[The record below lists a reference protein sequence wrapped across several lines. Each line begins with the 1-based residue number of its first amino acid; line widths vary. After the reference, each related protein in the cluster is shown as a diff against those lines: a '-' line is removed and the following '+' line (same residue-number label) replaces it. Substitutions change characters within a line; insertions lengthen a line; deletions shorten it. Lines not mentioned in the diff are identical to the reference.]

1 MDSFKAKNVIDQFN
15 DMGYGLDVFKEKI
28 GLTDEGMIK
37 YLQTE
42 EKAINT
48 GGRSNA
54 TFSKYT
60 KSLQATGIA
69 MNFAAIKAEL
79 LNAALNTGIMFI
91 ASLAIEGV
99 VKLFDSLITTTAEYN
114 EKVEESSTAYEE
126 AKSKLESVN
135 QELYNQT
142 KAIDDLLSKGSLTYA
157 EQDQLENLQSITEE
171 LRIQKD
177 LLEKQTESAK
187 KDLGVNAANAIN
199 SQYDFDNISSDKVK
213 EYYNNSILTGKPG
226 SLWLDKNNIS
236 SMLAGYEALAKLK
249 EEAFKSGDTD
259 EYQHFIDTTEDVTS
273 SLWDTVN
280 ELQEKQS
287 KMHDYYESILKDE
300 SLGKALSSDQKKV
313 KSTYEG
319 ISNAIKL
326 VYSQLA
332 PDKWN
337 NMQLSNILSAGD
349 IEVTLDELIKFA
361 KDGKLDEDT
370 ISSYKNLNNE
380 IKNSD
385 LVLSDGTTSTNAFI
399 NVINEL
405 ADSQEY
411 STDLINS
418 QTESL
423 YALATATDTAS
434 GYINDLG
441 KNVDIS
447 KLQNA
452 ISTSQTSVND
462 FKTILSDLDKYNDLT
477 SDNLDTLTQKYPKFL
492 AYINNEQ
499 ELRKQ
504 LKQGILDQETTQ
516 KNYYQDIIELDTG
529 YYKTILVNNS
539 DLVKDINSYYDIDL
553 ANYKSLAQAKY
564 EVDTTLRA
572 QLSQKWAK
580 YYKARDLLTNV
591 KDIASENKAEYK
603 NTGQELLHRTLL
615 DPLAKKTTAY
625 TDKRMQD
632 AKADAERESKE
643 YEKVQKLLE
652 DTNIDY
658 TPLDL
663 SGINISGKKNTGTPE
678 KDSTDTLTKFS
689 EEIDFFVEK
698 EKVLENTI
706 NKLNSELSNATT
718 VELQKDKLNQLNNSQ
733 AELIK
738 TYQVAL
744 GTYKKSYDT
753 ALKNKYLTED
763 DTNHIKNGDYSIGNF
778 KGKGKDSFGEKR
790 YNAIQKAI
798 ELRDKVSETTVK
810 ISDSMAQLKEDAVK
824 LADISWDSAK
834 AKADKINNS
843 IELLN
848 QELDN
853 ANSTK
858 EKKVILTDILAKKKE
873 ILDTYT
879 SAVKDNQTDMSS
891 LYNKIDV
898 KNRVNTNKKP
908 VASGTKISTAGIT
921 DPTQLALIVRYNKQ
935 IDELTENTSLLALE
949 QEKYKKDVKDTDT
962 EKFNLDNAK
971 IDESLKKYT
980 DINDEIQNS
989 LKYVD
994 GNSNE
999 QITLFQAGLLNAKN
1013 NVSALQKEIN
1023 KLNKSYQAGKT
1034 SEENYKSRLSQLND
1048 ELNTASS
1055 TANSY
1060 YNNIIDKMKELYDTQ
1075 KKTIDENYNN
1085 KLKDLEEDYNNI
1097 TDSLNEQ
1104 LNAYKNIIDAKKK
1117 SLEADKEAKE
1127 YQDSINEQTDNINTI
1142 QSRMADLKKAVDSG
1156 DRGSIAEYKQLQNDL
1171 KDARE
1176 KLDDTQYNHQIDL
1189 EEDALDD
1196 AYDGYEQL
1204 INDKLNSQKTLYEQ
1218 DKKDAKDDYDY
1229 KLNQIN
1235 ILYESESELIK
1246 AASQLTSEEFSKV
1259 FESINNQLSSYG
1271 LSLSP
1276 ELTDLIKQANAA
1288 SNSGTASSGN
1298 NNSSSPNSSPS
1309 LDRYE
1314 ITKLLKTGKSLTG
1327 DSDLNKYIKSKYDSY
1342 LTFEQMVKL
1351 AQMLGLNDIKTNAD
1365 VKGNSAN
1372 RNKILKKLQA
1382 AKFST
1387 GGTVDATESMY
1398 SELSKLTGEDGIAL
1412 VKHNEEILTS
1422 EKAKL
1427 VSNLLDNIKP
1437 LNDLSGLLYNTGIST
1452 SSTLNNNSSPIIQ
1465 FNLNG
1470 GTISKDTMS
1479 DFNKWKSEIIGEVG
1493 KAINNKMRI
1502 N

>member
-1 MDSFKAKNVIDQFN
+1 MDSSKAKNIIDQFN
-15 DMGYGLDVFKEKI
+15 NMGYGLDVFKEKI

-42 EKAINT
+42 EKAINA

-60 KSLQATGIA
+60 KSLQATGKA

-91 ASLAIEGV
+91 ASLAIEGA
-99 VKLFDSLITTTAEYN
+99 VKLFDSLITTTAEYK
-114 EKVEESSTAYEE
+114 EKVKESSTAYEE
-126 AKSKLESVN
+126 SKSKLESVN
-135 QELYNQT
+135 QELSNQT
-142 KAIDDLLSKGSLTYA
+142 KAMDDLLSKGSLTYT
-157 EQDQLENLQSITEE
+157 EQGQLENLQSITEE

-177 LLEKQTESAK
+177 LLEKQNESAK
-187 KDLGVNAANAIN
+187 KDLGVNAANAVN
-199 SQYDFDNISSDKVK
+199 SQYDLNNISADKVNEYINYSNLTGNNAILLSDK
-213 EYYNNSILTGKPG
+213 N
-226 SLWLDKNNIS
+226 DIS
-236 SMLAGYEALAKLK
+236 SMLAGYEALRKLK
-249 EEAFKSGDTD
+249 EEALNSGDAD
-259 EYQHFIDTTEDVTS
+259 EYQHFIDTTEDVS
-273 SLWDTVN
+273 LSLWDTVTT
-280 ELQEKQS
+280 LQEQQVN
-287 KMHDYYESILKDE
+287 MHDYYESIIKDE
-300 SLGKALSSDQKKV
+300 SLGKTLSSDQQKV

-326 VYSQLA
+326 VYSQLE

-337 NMQLSNILSAGD
+337 SMQLSNILSSGD
-349 IEVTLDELIKFA
+349 IEVTLDELIQLSKA
-361 KDGKLDEDT
+361 GKLDEDT
-370 ISSYKNLNNE
+370 ILSYKNLNDE

-385 LVLSDGTTSTNAFI
+385 LILSDGTTSTNEFI
-399 NVINEL
+399 NAINKL
-405 ADSQEY
+405 AESQEY
-411 STDLINS
+411 NTDLTNS

-423 YALATATDTAS
+423 YSLATATDTAS

-447 KLQNA
+447 NLQKA
-452 ISTSQTSVND
+452 ISTTQTYVKD
-462 FKTILSDLDKYNDLT
+462 FKAILAELDENNGLSSD
-477 SDNLDTLTQKYPKFL
+477 SLDTVTQKYPKLL

-504 LKQGILDQETTQ
+504 LKQGILDQETAQ
-516 KNYYQDIIELDTG
+516 KDYYQDIIELDTD
-529 YYKTILVNNS
+529 YYKTFLEKNS
-539 DLVKDINSYYDIDL
+539 DLVKDINSSYGIDL
-553 ANYKSLAQAKY
+553 TNYKSLAQAKY
-564 EVDTTLRA
+564 EVDTTLRT
-572 QLSQKWAK
+572 QLSQKWAE
-580 YYKARDLLTNV
+580 YYKSRDLLTKV
-591 KDIASENKAEYK
+591 KDTASENKAKYEK
-603 NTGQELLHRTLL
+603 SGQGFFYRMSISPFDTKAVIGA
-615 DPLAKKTTAY
+615 DQK
-625 TDKRMQD
+625 MQD
-632 AKADAERESKE
+632 SKTDAETAAKE
-643 YEKVQKLLE
+643 YEEVIKQFA
-652 DTNIDY
+652 DIDN

-663 SGINISGKKNTGTPE
+663 SGINLNSDKNTGTPE
-678 KDSTDTLTKFS
+678 KNFTNTLTEFS

-718 VELQKDKLNQLNNSQ
+718 VELQKDKLNELNKSQ

-738 TYQVAL
+738 TYQLAS

-753 ALKNKYLTED
+753 ALKNKYLTD
-763 DTNHIKNGDYSIGNF
+763 DDINNIKSGDYSIGKF
-778 KGKGKDSFGEKR
+778 KGKGKDSIGEKR

-798 ELRDKVSETTVK
+798 EFRDKLSETNVK
-810 ISDSMAQLKEDAVK
+810 KSDSMAQLKEYAVK
-824 LADISWDSAK
+824 LADISWDNAK
-834 AKADKINNS
+834 AKVDKINNS

-848 QELDN
+848 QNLDN
-853 ANSTK
+853 ANTTK
-858 EKKVILTDILAKKKE
+858 EKKGILTEILAKRKK
-873 ILDTYT
+873 ILETYT
-879 SAVKDNQTDMSS
+879 NAVKDNQTDMSS
-891 LYNKIDV
+891 LYKQIDV
-898 KNRVNTNKKP
+898 SNRVNSNKKP
-908 VASGTKISTAGIT
+908 VASGTKISTAKIT

-935 IDELTENTSLLALE
+935 IDELTENTALLALE

-971 IDESLKKYT
+971 VDESLKKYT
-980 DINDEIQNS
+980 DINEEIQNS

-994 GNSNE
+994 GDNTG

-1023 KLNKSYQAGKT
+1023 KLNKAYQNGKV

-1055 TANSY
+1055 TAKSY
-1060 YNNIIDKMKELYDTQ
+1060 NDNIIDKMKEIYDTQ
-1075 KKTIDENYNN
+1075 KKTVDDDYNN
-1085 KLKDLEEDYNNI
+1085 KLKDIEEANNNI

-1127 YQDSINEQTDNINTI
+1127 YQDSINEQTDNINMI
-1142 QSRMADLKKAVDSG
+1142 QSRMAELKKAVDSG

-1171 KDARE
+1171 NDARK

-1189 EEDALDD
+1189 EEDALDH
-1196 AYDGYEQL
+1196 ASEGYEQL
-1204 INDKLNSQKTLYEQ
+1204 INDKLDSQKKLYEQ
-1218 DKKDAKDDYDY
+1218 DKIEAKADYDNRLE
-1229 KLNQIN
+1229 KIN

-1246 AASQLTSEEFSKV
+1246 AAAQLTSEEFSKV

-1276 ELTDLIKQANAA
+1276 ELTDLIKETNPA
-1288 SNSGTASSGN
+1288 SNSGTGSSGN
-1298 NNSSSPNSSPS
+1298 NNSSSPNSSSS

-1314 ITKLLKTGKSLTG
+1314 ITKLLKTGDGLTG
-1327 DSDLNKYIKSKYDSY
+1327 DSALNKYIKGKYDSY

-1351 AQMLGLNDIKTNAD
+1351 AQLLGLDDIKTSAD

-1372 RNKILKKLQA
+1372 RMKILNKLKA
-1382 AKFST
+1382 AKFSS

-1398 SELSKLTGEDGIAL
+1398 SELAKLTGEDGIAL

-1427 VSNLLDNIKP
+1427 VGNLLNNIKP
-1437 LNDLSGLLYNTGIST
+1437 LYDLSGLIRNTGISAI
-1452 SSTLNNNSSPIIQ
+1452 STLNNNSSPVIQ

-1470 GTISKDTMS
+1470 GTISKDTMR
-1479 DFNKWKSEIIGEVG
+1479 DFNKWKSEIVSEVG
-1493 KAINNKMRI
+1493 KVINNKMRI